1 MVGRDRTSRSGI
13 VEMRLRGF
21 LFLIAGLAVIQ
32 PWPAAANVFTH
43 IVREAGEAGGKAA
56 GHGLSHLGPVGKA
69 AAHLKILP
77 NAPKGAL
84 AAHATPEGHWQF
96 VNREGQVYTA
106 GTPDELQ
113 RVMQTLAP
121 DAVAAG
127 ESRLTL
133 YVSEDSFFGN
143 RAALSE
149 LPADSQLHMVSN
161 GGAYPVTRVGSAA
174 SPVFQ
179 ARLKP
184 NLIVELADRDLFDE
198 TLAYLG
204 RSLNRANIRTI
215 AVEPGGKKYVP
226 SAPANDAV
234 TKLPQVDLLD
244 PSNIAAAFGSIRGQ
258 TVLLTGRTSSGKI
271 TFSPANGP
279 EITLDVTDLVQAA
292 RSNDVNIVILHSQAS
307 RQPGGRNWFWQT
319 IEVGGMADA
328 TKAATFGDFL
338 DALAQRRGGF
348 QVSAAHE
355 GQGRIQLSAISNATD
370 AGLTSSASSFIE
382 EAVGHVTGEIVTSAV
397 EVHARDKQTESEF
410 DARLIPGIPSYVQI
424 PYLVSIVFGVLAWSV
439 SRSWWRRLW
448 PVNTDDL
455 PKGRAERMLRALPR
469 EAVFWLI
476 FMPLAGFP
484 ALIWQMLSQI
494 WLTVTAPIRWIRR
507 RFLVREV

>member
-1 MVGRDRTSRSGI
+1 
-13 VEMRLRGF
+13 MRVFGPLY
-21 LFLIAGLAVIQ
+21 LIAVLAVIR
-32 PWPAAANVFTH
+32 PDPLAANVFTH
-43 IVREAGEAGGKAA
+43 IVREAGEAGGKVA

-69 AAHLKILP
+69 AAHLKMLP

-127 ESRLTL
+127 QSKLTL
-133 YVSEDSFFGN
+133 YLSEDSFFGN
-143 RAALSE
+143 RAALIE
-149 LPADSQLHMVSN
+149 LPADSQLHVVSS
-161 GGAYPVTRVGSAA
+161 GGAYPVTRTGAA
-174 SPVFQ
+174 SSPAYQ

-184 NLIVELADRDLFDE
+184 NLVVELADRDLFDE
-198 TLAYLG
+198 TLAYLN

-215 AVEPGGKKYVP
+215 AVETGARKSLP
-226 SAPANDAV
+226 SAPVKDAV
-234 TKLPQVDLLD
+234 SKVPQVDLLD
-244 PSNIAAAFGSIRGQ
+244 PANLATAFSSIRGQ
-258 TVLLTGRTSSGKI
+258 TVLLTGRTSGGKI

-279 EITLDVTDLVQAA
+279 EVTLDVTALVSAA

-328 TKAATFGDFL
+328 SKAATFGDFL

-348 QVSAAHE
+348 QLSAAHE
-355 GQGRIQLSAISNATD
+355 GQGRVQLSALSNASD
-370 AGLTSSASSFIE
+370 AGITSSASSFIE

-397 EVHARDKQTESEF
+397 EIHARDKQTEDEF
-410 DARLIPGIPSYVQI
+410 DARLIPGVPSYVQI
-424 PYLVSIVFGVLAWSV
+424 PYLVSLVCGLIAWPV

-448 PVNTDDL
+448 PVNADSL
-455 PKGRAERMLRALPR
+455 SASPARRMLKAVPR
-469 EAVFWLI
+469 ETAFFLAFV
-476 FMPLAGFP
+476 PLAGFP
-484 ALIWQMLSQI
+484 ALLWQMMSQA
-494 WLTVTAPIRWIRR
+494 WSVATAPFRWIRR
-507 RFLVREV
+507 RFLLHEV